1 MRHTS
6 LSADTVLEVRKPRS
20 KKSIHHSAKTR
31 RQRGYHWED
40 TIVKRFNASDGWT
53 ALRLGS
59 PSTSLPDIMAVST
72 KYDTLYAIEAK
83 SGTVGSL
90 PVPIDQIER
99 CKRINDI
106 FDKYASRKIVLAFK
120 FISRKRI
127 GYSKYEWRPMREY
140 YKIWED
146 DQKIQECVC
155 TYEGRTYLRSDGKQ
169 VDIALKDCK
178 VPFETR
184 AVL

>member
-1 MRHTS
+1 MSQFLYLFMRLFCDNLGKTNQFTI
-6 LSADTVLEVRKPRS
+6 LPKPAD
-20 KKSIHHSAKTR
+20 I
-31 RQRGYHWED
+31 RGYHWED

-106 FDKYASRKIVLAFK
+106 FDKYASRKIVLAFN
-120 FISRKRI
+120 IH
-127 GYSKYEWRPMREY
+127 YSTARLN
-140 YKIWED
+140 
-146 DQKIQECVC
+146 Q
-155 TYEGRTYLRSDGKQ
+155 
-169 VDIALKDCK
+169 
-178 VPFETR
+178 
-184 AVL
+184 

>member
-1 MRHTS
+1 M
-6 LSADTVLEVRKPRS
+6 ADTVLEVRKPRS

-53 ALRLGS
+53 VRLGS

-106 FDKYASRKIVLAFK
+106 FDKYASRKIV
-120 FISRKRI
+120 
-127 GYSKYEWRPMREY
+127 YSNLFDPRTSSIEY
-140 YKIWED
+140 SAGCSANGLFFAY
-146 DQKIQECVC
+146 
-155 TYEGRTYLRSDGKQ
+155 R
-169 VDIALKDCK
+169 
-178 VPFETR
+178 
-184 AVL
+184 

>member
-1 MRHTS
+1 M
-6 LSADTVLEVRKPRS
+6 ADTVLEVRKPRS

-106 FDKYASRKIVLAFK
+106 FDN
-120 FISRKRI
+120 
-127 GYSKYEWRPMREY
+127 
-140 YKIWED
+140 
-146 DQKIQECVC
+146 QENV
-155 TYEGRTYLRSDGKQ
+155 
-169 VDIALKDCK
+169 
-178 VPFETR
+178 
-184 AVL
+184 

>member
-1 MRHTS
+1 M
-6 LSADTVLEVRKPRS
+6 ADTVLEVRKPRS

-127 GYSKYEWRPMREY
+127 GYSKYEWRILCENITKY
-140 YKIWED
+140 
-146 DQKIQECVC
+146 
-155 TYEGRTYLRSDGKQ
+155 
-169 VDIALKDCK
+169 
-178 VPFETR
+178 F
-184 AVL
+184 